1 MSLEPKRLA
10 VVLLTIGISVASLF
24 FFKDKPWSNGN
35 TAAGLLAVNSIL
47 FALCGVWWRDAAIG
61 RLAVF
66 GAAFGLVELI
76 ADALCVGITKT
87 LTYAPAHSTMIWLSP
102 WWMPGAWAIVAM
114 QIGYLGS
121 ALTRKF
127 GLVRGAVLCSMIG
140 AVNIPFYE
148 EMAYHAHWWAYRSC
162 RMAGHTPIYII
173 VAEMIIGAALAP
185 LARRVLDTPSM
196 ETALKAGL
204 IAGTSTIFGGLIGY
218 GSIEV
223 VLKNAM
229 R

>member
-1 MSLEPKRLA
+1 LESKRLA
-10 VVLLTIGISVASLF
+10 VVLLTIGISVVSLF

-35 TAAGLLAVNSIL
+35 TAAGLLAVSSML
-47 FALCGVWWRDAAIG
+47 FALYGVWCRDAAIG
-61 RLAVF
+61 RLAIF
-66 GAAFGLVELI
+66 GAAFGIVELI
-76 ADALCVGITKT
+76 ADALCAGVTRT
-87 LTYAPAHSTMIWLSP
+87 LTYTPAHSAMIWLSP

-127 GLVRGAVLCSMIG
+127 GMVRGAVLCSMIG

-148 EMAYHAHWWAYRSC
+148 EMAYHAHWWAYRLC
-162 RMAGHTPIYII
+162 RMVGHTPIYII

-185 LARRVLDTPSM
+185 LARHVLDTPST

-204 IAGTSTIFGGLIGY
+204 IAGTSTIFGGLVGY
-218 GSIEV
+218 GSIEI